1 MKAKL
6 KRGDTVIIAAVLLL
20 ALSIFLIFAFGIFSQ
35 EGKSALLT
43 FEGGKK
49 TFSLAENTEFS
60 FESNGYRLTLKTQNG
75 QIYIESSDC
84 PDKTCVH
91 SGRISRQGQMIAC
104 VPAEVTLRITGEG
117 GAYDFVAG

>member
-6 KRGDTVIIAAVLLL
+6 KRGDIVIIAAVLLL

-35 EGKSALLT
+35 EGESVFLSY
-43 FEGGKK
+43 EGGEK

-60 FESNGYRLTLKTQNG
+60 FESNGCLLTLRIEKG
-75 QIYIESSDC
+75 QAYFESSDC

-91 SGRISRQGQMIAC
+91 SGRISRRGQMIAC
-104 VPAEVTLRITGEG
+104 VPAGVTLRITGEG
-117 GAYDFVAG
+117 GGYDFVAG